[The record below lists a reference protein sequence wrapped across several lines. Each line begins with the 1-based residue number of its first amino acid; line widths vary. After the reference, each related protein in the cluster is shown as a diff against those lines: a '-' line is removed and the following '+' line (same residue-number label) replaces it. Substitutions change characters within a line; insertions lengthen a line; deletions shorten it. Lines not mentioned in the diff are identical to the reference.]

1 MLSEP
6 AFVTRP
12 EQPYAAIR
20 LTLDAA
26 TIPERAPPLIE
37 EIIGWVASTDSRP
50 DRCSSTTPRWRAA
63 AWTMKVGA
71 PTTTRLE
78 GDGRVATESL
88 PAGRYATVTYTGPY
102 DQLRAAHE
110 LLHEWLAKQGLP
122 PQGMGQGRSTL
133 LEIYHTDPSE
143 EPDPSKWV
151 TEIAFRL
158 GD

>member
-6 AFVTRP
+6 KFVDHP
-12 EQPYAAIR
+12 SQPYAAIR
-20 LTLDAA
+20 LTLEQSEVA
-26 TIPERAPPLIE
+26 EHAPPLIE
-37 EIIGWVASTDSRP
+37 EIIGWVASRGEQTGPVFFNYTRMEGSRM
-50 DRCSSTTPRWRAA
+50 A
-63 AWTMKVGA
+63 MEVGA
-71 PTTTRLE
+71 PTATLLA
-78 GDGRVATESL
+78 GDGRVVADTL
-88 PAGRYATVTYTGPY
+88 PAGRYVTVTHTGPY

-122 PQGMGQGRSTL
+122 PQGMGPGRSTL